1 MALPLSYNVRNLSQ
15 RWKVTLLAIFGI
27 GLVVAVFVTLLS
39 MVAGFRIALRS
50 TGSPLNGIVTQ
61 RGSMSEL
68 TSWINIGDAN
78 VIMVDPRVARDSNG
92 KPLASCEVVVL
103 TNRPRRADNQPAN
116 ITFRGVSPSAFQV
129 RNGVKIVAG
138 RSFTPGLYEVIV
150 GKKIADRVTGLD
162 IGDTISI
169 QKKDWKVVGLFTAD
183 GSSFE
188 SEIWGDY
195 DAMAPAI
202 GRNGGCESLTLR
214 LTDPKLLPAFDRD
227 IRANPRVQLQIDSEP
242 KYYENLAG
250 GTADALL
257 GLAGFVA
264 VVMGIGAVFGAM
276 NTMYAIVSQRTR
288 ENRHAAR
295 AGLFA
300 LQHSVL
306 VCAGVGAA
314 GPGRRRPG
322 MSGRLHHEWLHRRHR
337 PNGQF
342 QRVGLRLQD
351 HAPGAD
357 LRHGVRGADGVCGRI
372 AARLPRF
379 QNADHKSAAR
389 SVESPPFALR
399 FSPVAFRLS
408 LFALIFACHPERRA
422 QRGVEGP
429 LSPQGPLPLTFRSC
443 HPERSRGICGF

>member
-288 ENRHAAR
+288 EIGTLR
-295 AGLFA
+295 ALGFSRFSILFSFV
-300 LQHSVL
+300 LESVL
-306 VCAGVGAA
+306 LALVGGVLGCLVAFTMNGYTAGTGQTASFSELAFAFKITPQVLIFGMVFAVLMGFVG
-314 GPGRRRPG
+314 
-322 MSGRLHHEWLHRRHR
+322 
-337 PNGQF
+337 
-342 QRVGLRLQD
+342 GL
-351 HAPGAD
+351 
-357 LRHGVRGADGVCGRI
+357 
-372 AARLPRF
+372 LPAFR
-379 QNADHKSAAR
+379 ASR
-389 SVESPPFALR
+389 MPITRALR
-399 FSPVAFRLS
+399 EA
-408 LFALIFACHPERRA
+408 
-422 QRGVEGP
+422 
-429 LSPQGPLPLTFRSC
+429 
-443 HPERSRGICGF
+443 